1 MFCFIENNILFTVI
15 FSYFIHHQSWYWSLQ
30 GLAYIISIFM
40 KTHLNFYIDMTQDFK
55 KKSWNDK
62 RSNGLRSIDKKRL
75 SKKFT
80 PLCSGLLFTTKTI
93 LCGIWRSKNGL
104 RMLSMAKRLGSMSLN
119 SPIVSQKYQTNSPFR
134 LDCIYVSQFYP
145 RHTLCSILLFKF
157 WCYKF
162 SLDTH
167 LFTVHVYFLKNKYLV
182 SGRYFKKKNLW
193 TFVGSEKK
201 RV

>member
-1 MFCFIENNILFTVI
+1 
-15 FSYFIHHQSWYWSLQ
+15 
-30 GLAYIISIFM
+30 
-40 KTHLNFYIDMTQDFK
+40 MTRGQMAGVHCPV
-55 KKSWNDK
+55 N
-62 RSNGLRSIDKKRL
+62 RSNETFEKKN
-75 SKKFT
+75 ST
-80 PLCSGLLFTTKTI
+80 PVCVSSGLLFTTKTI

-167 LFTVHVYFLKNKYLV
+167 TLFSFCAP
-182 SGRYFKKKNLW
+182 
-193 TFVGSEKK
+193 FVLIKHKLYNVTE
-201 RV
+201 